1 VRLDVGTEGSPSRD
15 EIARIE
21 HKLALALPAA

>member
-1 VRLDVGTEGSPSRD
+1 VGTEGSPSRD

-21 HKLALALPAA
+21 HKLVKGANIGVAV